1 MRTTELLTTDEV
13 LTYLRITRRTIY
25 RLVKAQAIPVLR
37 VGHQWRF
44 RRKEIDAWMR
54 SSGHMANQAG
64 LRRVAVVKRTTRSKS
79 A

>member
-1 MRTTELLTTDEV
+1 MPATELLTTDEV
-13 LTYLRITRRTIY
+13 MSYLRITRRTLY
-25 RLVKAQAIPVLR
+25 RLVKAQAIPLLR

-44 RRKEIDAWMR
+44 RRKELDAWMR
-54 SSGHMANQAG
+54 SGGHMAKQAG